1 MENSN
6 WTDQDEIHAYMNNAA
21 EMNKVFFKLTDM
33 ITKHDN
39 RVGKLPPMGIY
50 YNNKM
55 VEIYH
60 YFQNKNVPYAFSK
73 VNRTINSYFII
84 LMKEAISI
92 LNDYIDCNNS
102 LLSTSDIEI
111 TENMKKDLL
120 NKYKNLCDKVL
131 NFSIEKDAPKVI
143 YNYFDG
149 KNDIEKHNK
158 YKEELEQ
165 LGIIYIEDDTTN
177 KKAH

>member
-1 MENSN
+1 MENKE
-6 WTDQDEIHAYMNNAA
+6 WTEKDEIHKYMNNAA
-21 EMNKVFFKLTDM
+21 KLNEMFFN
-33 ITKHDN
+33 ITSKIENHD
-39 RVGKLPPMGIY
+39 RRIGKLPPIAIY

-60 YFQNKNVPYAFSK
+60 YFQNKNVSYAFSK

-84 LMKEAISI
+84 LMKEAISL

-111 TENMKKDLL
+111 TENMKQSLL

-131 NFSIEKDAPKVI
+131 SFSIEKDAPKVVFE
-143 YNYFDG
+143 YFDS
-149 KNDIEKHNK
+149 KNNIEKHNK

-165 LGIIYIEDDTTN
+165 LGIKYIEEDTSN